1 AGVGAGAG
9 AGAGAGGG
17 AGEEVALLVLS
28 SIAFS
33 AGFGREVMKDIEDA
47 KGDALRGVRSL
58 ARVYGLERAKQVVVF
73 SYSAAVLLSAVPFFL
88 ADTSYFL
95 NPAYLLPIL
104 VADALFVH
112 ASFRL
117 FFGGEEKQLRKETL
131 VAVAAGLVA
140 FVAGALVRL

>member
-1 AGVGAGAG
+1 VGEGAGAG
-9 AGAGAGGG
+9 AG